1 MLGEKKSVLSP
12 SQKSPILSHPG
23 RGDRNF
29 SQEGRFWLTKN
40 RGAKQKKKK
49 ESRERPHAAEDE
61 GEFPRKSRNDKSL
74 KNFYFTSSIKFY
86 ALCSPGGK
94 YLHNRYFKEQLSLAT
109 LVKNRHTVRKCA
121 QSRHSMSAK
130 HTRKHTVTV
139 QSRPGAVPRV
149 TQVSPNYSTNSFEN
163 FLESSYCW

>member
-1 MLGEKKSVLSP
+1 MGKKKSVLSP
-12 SQKSPILSHPG
+12 RQKSPLLSHPG

-40 RGAKQKKKK
+40 RGAKQKKK

-61 GEFPRKSRNDKSL
+61 REFPRKSRNDKSL

-86 ALCSPGGK
+86 ALCLPGGK
-94 YLHNRYFKEQLSLAT
+94 YLQNRYFKEQLSLTA
-109 LVKNRHTVRKCA
+109 LVQNRPTVRKCA

-130 HTRKHTVTV
+130 HTRKHTVTL

-149 TQVSPNYSTNSFEN
+149 TQVSPNYSTVSFES
-163 FLESSYCW
+163 FLESS